1 MKKPEPVKALEQQK
15 EQEKK
20 NQRPKRLT
28 PEEINKEVDRQLQN
42 FDSTDKAT
50 TNYVNTLALLSV
62 SEVQRLQD
70 DEQYREDMQLTYP

>member
-28 PEEINKEVDRQLQN
+28 PEEINKEVDRQLQY